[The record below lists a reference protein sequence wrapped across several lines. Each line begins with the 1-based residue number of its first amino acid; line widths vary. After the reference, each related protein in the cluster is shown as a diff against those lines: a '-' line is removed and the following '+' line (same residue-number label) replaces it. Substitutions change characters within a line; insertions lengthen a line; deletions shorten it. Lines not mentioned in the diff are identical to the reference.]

1 MRNLMRLL
9 PLVASLLTAAAPADA
24 LVMVGFAPEASL
36 VTPGTSFAV
45 EIRAELGEPVL
56 GFGLDLAF
64 DPAILALESP
74 PEIVAPWLPVFAPDG
89 DGLAGVA
96 FDAGLVGDDVLL
108 AVLRLRALAPGTSAL
123 ALSVTPGDLS
133 EGFALD
139 PTGFAAAPGF
149 VAGSVQVLPEPGTG
163 VLVAAGLAA
172 LALRRSRLFH

>member
-1 MRNLMRLL
+1 MRLRL
-9 PLVASLLTAAAPADA
+9 LLLGASLLTAPAPAGA

-45 EIRAELGEPVL
+45 EIRADLGEPVL

-74 PEIVAPWLPVFAPDG
+74 PEIAAPWLPLFAADG
-89 DGLAGVA
+89 DALAGAA

-108 AVLRLRALAPGTSAL
+108 AVLHLRALAPGTSAL
-123 ALSVTPGDLS
+123 ALSVTPGDLT

-139 PTGFAAAPGF
+139 PEGFAADPFFAP
-149 VAGSVQVLPEPGTG
+149 GSVQVVPEPGTG
-163 VLVAAGLAA
+163 LLVAAGLAA
-172 LALRRSRLFH
+172 LALRRPRLFD